1 MVTGSSS
8 GIEEAIVTLFS
19 RLSAQDVVT
28 GRNAD
33 KVSRPLTFVGDL
45 MKDENIE
52 QLVKTVEKHGVS
64 FLLQSIS
71 KAAIDMEVK
80 NLALEFGPKG
90 VHVNSVNPG
99 IIKTPASQPY
109 LDDENYL
116 KEAKNYSVFQR
127 VGEIDDIAKAVVFLA
142 SNASSFITGTNLAV
156 NGGFLLK

>member
-1 MVTGSSS
+1 MVTGSNS
-8 GIEEAIVTLFS
+8 GIGEAIVTLFS
-19 RLSAQDVVT
+19 RLSAQVVVT

-33 KVSRPLTFVGDL
+33 KVSRVAL
-45 MKDENIE
+45 KCE
-52 QLVKTVEKHGVS
+52 QLSPLKH
-64 FLLQSIS
+64 
-71 KAAIDMEVK
+71 
-80 NLALEFGPKG
+80 N
-90 VHVNSVNPG
+90 
-99 IIKTPASQPY
+99 QPY